1 MRELKSAAEVQQILE
16 DVQRNIEYYQSQAN
30 SFKIGTD
37 EFEHYDRQYA
47 KATAQYNI
55 LLKVFK

>member
-1 MRELKSAAEVQQILE
+1 MRELKSPAEVHAIVE
-16 DVQRNIEYYQSQAN
+16 DVQRNIEYYRKQAN
-30 SFKIGTD
+30 SFKFGTS
-37 EFEHYDRQYA
+37 EYEHYDRHYA